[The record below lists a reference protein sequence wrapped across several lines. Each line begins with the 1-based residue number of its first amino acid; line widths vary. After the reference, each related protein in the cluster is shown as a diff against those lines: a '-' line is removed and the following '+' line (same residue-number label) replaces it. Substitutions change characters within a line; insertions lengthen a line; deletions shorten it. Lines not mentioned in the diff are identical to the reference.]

1 MLLARQA
8 GNNTFQLSLCFTF
21 WEVHHVIVLGSNFDQ
36 PFWFDVSNCTNVVLG
51 SEYKFIVK
59 DPLWFVVKTGWRV
72 QLDNLII
79 LYSQVVACSFQ
90 MCYLRAENKHT
101 YMDSTLRGKS
111 QEKITFCSKTRKGL
125 FFFFSLLQND
135 QKPIH
140 VYKKK
145 CEPRTNPTVKIAR
158 KKRQWEWGRRSD
170 FGKRNLRVKYIFSN
184 KLGKG
189 FNEKSFPVLK
199 KYPSR
204 FKMYKI

>member
-125 FFFFSLLQND
+125 FFFFLSPSKWSKTNTCLQ
-135 QKPIH
+135 
-140 VYKKK
+140 KKMW
-145 CEPRTNPTVKIAR
+145 T
-158 KKRQWEWGRRSD
+158 
-170 FGKRNLRVKYIFSN
+170 
-184 KLGKG
+184 
-189 FNEKSFPVLK
+189 
-199 KYPSR
+199 
-204 FKMYKI
+204 